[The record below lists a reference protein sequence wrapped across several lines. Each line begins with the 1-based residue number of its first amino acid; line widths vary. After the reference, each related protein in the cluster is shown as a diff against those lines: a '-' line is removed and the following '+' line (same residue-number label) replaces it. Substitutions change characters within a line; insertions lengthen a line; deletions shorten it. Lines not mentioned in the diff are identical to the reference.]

1 MYRVVQKKN
10 LKNIQNNSVEI
21 FKEKTLQHKYF
32 TQEEL
37 NSNTKVSILKKTQT
51 LKATMEHCINISWKH
66 CLFRFFD
73 RLGLSLA
80 LS

>member
-37 NSNTKVSILKKTQT
+37 NSNTKVSILKKP
-51 LKATMEHCINISWKH
+51 
-66 CLFRFFD
+66 
-73 RLGLSLA
+73 RL
-80 LS
+80 

>member
-1 MYRVVQKKN
+1 MYRVV
-10 LKNIQNNSVEI
+10 QNNSVEI

-37 NSNTKVSILKKTQT
+37 NSNTKVSILKKKTQT

>member
-1 MYRVVQKKN
+1 MYRVVQKN

-37 NSNTKVSILKKTQT
+37 NSNTKVSILKKPRLWKQ
-51 LKATMEHCINISWKH
+51 LWNIV
-66 CLFRFFD
+66 
-73 RLGLSLA
+73 
-80 LS
+80 